1 MPKKIET
8 VVLLY
13 DSMFKV
19 IEKKDFPSKK
29 EAKEYAI
36 QMYEKRK
43 CFFWK
48 SIPKSEY
55 SSYKTYR
62 AQTIP
67 SK

>member
-1 MPKKIET
+1 MAKKTET

-13 DSMFKV
+13 DSMCKV

-36 QMYEKRK
+36 QMYENCK
-43 CFFWK
+43 CSFWRD
-48 SIPKSEY
+48 IPKSDY
-55 SSYKTYR
+55 TPYITYR
-62 AQTIP
+62 AKVIP

>member
-1 MPKKIET
+1 MAKKIET

-13 DSMFKV
+13 DSMCKV

-36 QMYEKRK
+36 QMYENRK
-43 CFFWK
+43 CYFWRD
-48 SIPKSEY
+48 IPKSDY
-55 SSYKTYR
+55 SPYETYR
-62 AQTIP
+62 AKVIP